1 MSDRTAIEWAD
12 ATWNPITGCASC
24 SEGCRWCYAA
34 DLAAG
39 RLQHHPSRAGL
50 ARRLPSGRAVFNG
63 MVRFNEGW
71 LDQPLRWTKP
81 RRIFVC
87 AHSDLF
93 YERVPYEWIVRIHAV
108 MMLNTTHRYLV
119 LTKRAQRMN
128 EYYADPDGVARL
140 ADEIQQLRR
149 EQRDRGPL
157 NSFLPGWDRFMSSR
171 PAHIWAGASAENQA
185 ALKARWKHLRY
196 AQVGVR
202 WLSAEPLL
210 GPLDLKAA
218 GVRGDDLD
226 WVVVGGE
233 SGRDPRPMHPDWA
246 RSLRDQCAELG
257 IPFFFKQWGGR
268 TSKAGGRALDGVEHN
283 AMPEAA

>member
-34 DLAAG
+34 DLAAR

-50 ARRLPSGRAVFNG
+50 ARLLSSGRAVFNG
-63 MVRFNEGW
+63 TVRFNEGW

-93 YERVPYEWIVRIHAV
+93 YERVHDDWIDRIHAV
-108 MMLNTTHRYLV
+108 MALNPAHRYLT
-119 LTKRAQRMN
+119 LTKRAKRMHA
-128 EYYADPDGVARL
+128 YYEAAGRFDQIMEAANRLRFEQAGRRFPWPPYSHIDSMMDQVWSGV
-140 ADEIQQLRR
+140 
-149 EQRDRGPL
+149 
-157 NSFLPGWDRFMSSR
+157 
-171 PAHIWAGASAENQA
+171 SAENQSQLESRGHWLRHA
-185 ALKARWKHLRY
+185 A
-196 AQVGVR
+196 VGMR

-218 GVRGDDLD
+218 DCEYLD

-233 SGRDPRPMHPDWA
+233 SGRDPRPMHADWV
-246 RSLRDQCAELG
+246 RSLRDQCAGLG
-257 IPFFFKQWGGR
+257 IAFFFKQWGGR
-268 TSKAGGRALDGVEHN
+268 TSKAGGRLLDGVEHD
-283 AMPEAA
+283 AMPVVAGG